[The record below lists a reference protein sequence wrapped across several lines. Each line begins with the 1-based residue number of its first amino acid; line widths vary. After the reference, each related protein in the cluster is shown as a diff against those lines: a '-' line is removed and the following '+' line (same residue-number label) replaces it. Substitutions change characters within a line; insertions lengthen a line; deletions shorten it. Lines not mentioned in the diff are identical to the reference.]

1 MFDKDPT
8 TGRMMSA
15 FPLSVGTSL
24 AFESIFQSNEP
35 SIDPDRIIP
44 QRISL
49 ANYTEF
55 WINLSTLFR
64 NLIGSLSKE
73 QTNAVNSYQLKS
85 ALIEE
90 MEVISSLIKNE
101 GMNQVKLIFYVC
113 EYKKLYSKES
123 KFIVMRR
130 NSTDNQKI
138 YQALQDQSIELLLK
152 ELKQSDTLRVFDTE
166 VNKEG
171 YGNKKNALIITHAA
185 YDLVSYNNFSKLDL
199 LESHSGVLKHRSM
212 FYTKYT
218 DGKDLSM
225 IPFMK
230 GMFPVF
236 GDSTHFRAM
245 DIRLRREIIELAKV
259 NNWTQLTTIAKVKS
273 NIENLKNKLYIDILK
288 GVL

>member
-1 MFDKDPT
+1 MFGSDPT
-8 TGRMMSA
+8 TARTTSA

-24 AFESIFQSNEP
+24 ALESVFQTNEP
-35 SIDPDRIIP
+35 SIDPDRKIP
-44 QRISL
+44 QQIGLS
-49 ANYTEF
+49 NYSEF
-55 WINLSTLFR
+55 WINVSTLFR
-64 NLIGSLSKE
+64 NLMGSLSKD
-73 QTNAVNSYQLKS
+73 QANAVNSHQLKS

-90 MEVISSLIKNE
+90 MEIITSLVKNE

-123 KFIVMRR
+123 KFVVMRR

-166 VNKEG
+166 INQAG

-185 YDLVSYNNFSKLDL
+185 YDLVSHNNFSKLDL
-199 LESHSGVLKHRSM
+199 LESHSGVLKPRSM

-230 GMFPVF
+230 GLFPVF
-236 GDSTHFRAM
+236 GDSTHFRSM
-245 DIRLRREIIELAKV
+245 DIRLRRELIELAKV